1 MRRMRP
7 KHVLLQLGY
16 TSKRR
21 LEAIAAFAKSHNWS
35 ITLEDRSSLP
45 RGWTGD
51 GVLTLLRARQPR
63 LLEYAKKTAARGI
76 PVIDL
81 TICHPEVR
89 LPRVIGDHA
98 AIGALAAEHF
108 EERRFRNVAL
118 FSKDYTHVEELRFG
132 GFRRRWRGNP
142 PIEMFWRKATAE
154 RRYDDWNALMKWLST
169 KLANA
174 PKPLAVFAFNDAD
187 AARVL
192 HAAQAAG
199 LSIPEEVA
207 ILGADDE
214 TIITENQSVPLSSV
228 RHDIAGL
235 GREAAALLE
244 RLMNGETPPKEPILV
259 PPLGIS
265 VRRSTDVV
273 AVSSP
278 LMRRALSLIS
288 DHLAETYGASELADG
303 LGVSRATL
311 NRLFT
316 AELESSPSAEF
327 LRQRIARAKI
337 LLSTTDKPMKA
348 VAAACGFCDSAHLA
362 NVFRRETGLT
372 PSDFRTERLYR
383 PAF

>member
-1 MRRMRP
+1 MKP
-7 KHVLLQLGY
+7 KHVLIQLGY

-21 LEAIAAFAKSHNWS
+21 LDAIAAFAKAHNWN

-51 GVLTLLRARQPR
+51 GVLALLRARQPR
-63 LLEYAKKTAARGI
+63 LVAYVKRLADRGI
-76 PVIDL
+76 PVVDL
-81 TICHPEVR
+81 SICHPEVR

-108 EERRFRNVAL
+108 EERRFRNVAF
-118 FSKDYTHVEELRFG
+118 FSKDYTNTEKLRFG

-142 PIEMFWRKATAE
+142 PLELHWRKNVAE
-154 RRYDDWNALMKWLST
+154 RRYDDWNALMEWLSSR
-169 KLANA
+169 LAAA

-192 HAAQAAG
+192 YAAQSAG

-207 ILGADDE
+207 ILGVDDE

-228 RHDIAGL
+228 RHDLARIGY
-235 GREAAALLE
+235 EAAALLE
-244 RLMNGETPPKEPILV
+244 RLMNGKAPPPEAILV
-259 PPLGIS
+259 PPLGIT
-265 VRRSTDVV
+265 VRRSSDVV

-288 DHLAETYGASELADG
+288 DHLADAYGANELASA
-303 LGVSRATL
+303 LGISRATL
-311 NRLFT
+311 NRLF
-316 AELESSPSAEF
+316 ASELESSPSAEF

-337 LLSTTDKPMKA
+337 MLASTDDPMKLIA
-348 VAAACGFCDSAHLA
+348 SSCGFCDSAHFA
-362 NVFRRETGLT
+362 NVFRRKTGQT
-372 PSDFRTERLYR
+372 PRNFRKT
-383 PAF
+383 AG

>member
-1 MRRMRP
+1 MRTMRP

-63 LLEYAKKTAARGI
+63 LLEYAMKTAARGI

-142 PIEMFWRKATAE
+142 PIEMFWRKETAE
-154 RRYDDWNALMKWLST
+154 RRYDDWNALMEWLSDR
-169 KLANA
+169 LADA
-174 PKPLAVFAFNDAD
+174 SKPLAVFAFNDAD

-244 RLMNGETPPKEPILV
+244 RLMNGEAPPKEPILV

-288 DHLAETYGASELADG
+288 DHLAESYGASELADD

-316 AELESSPSAEF
+316 AELESSPSAEL

-337 LLSTTDKPMKA
+337 LLSTTDDPMKA
-348 VAAACGFCDSAHLA
+348 VAAACGFCDSAHLS

-372 PSDFRTERLYR
+372 PKAFR
-383 PAF
+383 AGKAS